1 MELFLVFCQ
10 FHIFLLHVFACTV
23 SLVHRGNCRMIQ
35 FVVTIDQNPQVYS
48 VVSTVWIPYT
58 SSLFSIAWNPYAC
71 SVFSIVRYQY
81 ACSVFSIA
89 RNPQVCR
96 VFIIAWNPQA
106 FGAFNTVQDRQ
117 SFGILSTFQNLQ
129 TCSVYFV
136 HCGFCKI
143 VPVLLCVSD
152 NGCIHGVGYDYRGF
166 VLASDNVWGH

>member
-10 FHIFLLHVFACTV
+10 LHIFLLHVFACTV
-23 SLVHRGNCRMIQ
+23 FGTSWKLQDYIICRYHRS
-35 FVVTIDQNPQVYS
+35 NPQVCC

-58 SSLFSIAWNPYAC
+58 SSLFSVAWNPYDC
-71 SVFSIVRYQY
+71 SVFSIVRYRY

-89 RNPQVCR
+89 RNPQFCR

-106 FGAFNTVQDRQ
+106 FGAFNTVQVRQ